1 MKRFAVFTAVL
12 VAVTAP
18 ASWAQQGGMGGMDMK
33 DKGHE
38 NMDMSKCKGMDMD
51 KCMQMMDKDK
61 KSGAKKSQ
69 AKTHKGTGVVKNV
82 DAAGGKVTIAHG
94 PIPSISWPAMSMAF
108 SVKDKKMLA
117 KLAPEKKVEFQF
129 VQQGS
134 DYVITSIK

>member
-1 MKRFAVFTAVL
+1 MKRLAVFSAVL
-12 VAVTAP
+12 VAVAAS

-33 DKGHE
+33 DHQ
-38 NMDMSKCKGMDMD
+38 GMDMG
-51 KCMQMMDKDK
+51 KDK

-94 PIPSISWPAMSMAF
+94 PISSIKWPAMNMTF
-108 SVKDKKMLA
+108 SVKDKKMLE

-129 VQQGS
+129 EQRGS